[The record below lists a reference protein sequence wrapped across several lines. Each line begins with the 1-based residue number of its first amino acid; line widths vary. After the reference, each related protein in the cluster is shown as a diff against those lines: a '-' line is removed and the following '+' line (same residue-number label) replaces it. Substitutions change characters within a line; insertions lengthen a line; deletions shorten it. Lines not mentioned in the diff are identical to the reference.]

1 MVDAV
6 HDVARGAGLRH
17 RDGVCRSITSTHPCP
32 PTENEVDAVLTA
44 LGLFGVVALIAAN
57 GYFVAVEFAFVA
69 ARRSRFLEQAEDGD
83 RRAKRAI
90 DVHKRLSFMLSG
102 AQLGITVTTLL
113 VGFIAEPAIASVIE
127 PALIAVGVPES
138 VTFGVSLTVALILAT
153 MAQMVFGELAPK
165 NLAIAKPEPVARS
178 LASSMW
184 LFMRLAGPVIRLFDG
199 SANRLLRM
207 IGVEPVEELRGA
219 VSTEELDLIVDSSAE
234 SGHLTQSQAALLER
248 AIDFGE
254 LEASDAMVPWNRVVT
269 IDVDATAA
277 DLRDLMASTH
287 SRFPVVDADGQ
298 VQGVVHAKD
307 LLGVSRSEYDSTL
320 VSELLHDI
328 LAVPEAAGLNV
339 VLSEL
344 RSRATEMAI
353 VIDEY
358 GGPAGVVTLEDVVEE
373 LVGDIEDEYDPSA
386 PGEHVE
392 IETGVWSVAASS
404 RPDEIERIT
413 GFDLPDGEYDTV
425 AGLVLDRLERI
436 PEVGDS
442 FTVDGIR
449 VEVLAVDGFAIERI
463 ELRVDPE
470 ALAAADGEDPPVRSA
485 DDTGDVR
492 RHDERRGER

>member
-1 MVDAV
+1 M
-6 HDVARGAGLRH
+6 
-17 RDGVCRSITSTHPCP
+17 
-32 PTENEVDAVLTA
+32 LTA

-83 RRAKRAI
+83 RRSKRAI

-138 VTFGVSLTVALILAT
+138 VTFGISLTLALILAT

-269 IDVDATAA
+269 IDIAATAA

-307 LLGVSRSEYDSTL
+307 LLGVSRSEYDSAL
-320 VSELLHDI
+320 VADLLHEI

-392 IETGVWSVAASS
+392 VELGVWSVAASS

-470 ALAAADGEDPPVRSA
+470 ALAEATDEDVPAGAPDDAGDGH
-485 DDTGDVR
+485 
-492 RHDERRGER
+492 RHDERRGDR

>member
-1 MVDAV
+1 M
-6 HDVARGAGLRH
+6 
-17 RDGVCRSITSTHPCP
+17 
-32 PTENEVDAVLTA
+32 LTA

-69 ARRSRFLEQAEDGD
+69 ARRSRFVEQAEGGD
-83 RRAKRAI
+83 RRSGRAI
-90 DVHKRLSFMLSG
+90 QVHKRLSFMLSG

-113 VGFIAEPAIASVIE
+113 LGFIAEPALASIIDD
-127 PALIAVGVPES
+127 ALLAAGVPAS
-138 VTFGVSLTVALILAT
+138 ATFGISLTLALILAT

-165 NLAIAKPEPVARS
+165 NLAIAKPEPVARV

-184 LFMRLAGPVIRLFDG
+184 LFMRVVGPVIRLFDG
-199 SANRLLRM
+199 AANRLLRLV
-207 IGVEPVEELRGA
+207 GVEPVEELRGA

-234 SGHLTQSQAALLER
+234 SGHLTESQAALLER

-269 IDVDATAA
+269 IDVAATAA

-287 SRFPVVDADGQ
+287 SRFPVVDVDGQ
-298 VQGVVHAKD
+298 VQGIVHAKD
-307 LLGVSRSEYDSTL
+307 LLGVGRGDYDTTP
-320 VSELLHDI
+320 VSELFHEI

-339 VLSEL
+339 VLAEL
-344 RSRATEMAI
+344 RSRSTEMAI

-392 IETGVWSVAASS
+392 TEPGVWSVSASS

-413 GFDLPDGEYDTV
+413 GLDLPDGEYDTV

-436 PEVGDS
+436 PEAGDA
-442 FTVDGIR
+442 FTVDGILI
-449 VEVLAVDGFAIERI
+449 EVLEVDGFAIERV
-463 ELRVDPE
+463 ELRVDPD
-470 ALAAADGEDPPVRSA
+470 ALVAAIDDDGV
-485 DDTGDVR
+485 DDSNRNGDSK
-492 RHDERRGER
+492 GER